1 MPVSNLNVLTK
12 DLHRLGRDLSKTIIV
27 DNSIYAFA
35 YNLPNGIPIPSYY
48 GQRNDRELISLVSL
62 IYLDCWKNGANSLC
76 INRLL
81 AVLDGYIERHNQPRS

>member
-1 MPVSNLNVLTK
+1 MSNLNVLTK

-48 GQRNDRELISLVSL
+48 GQRNDRELISLVS
-62 IYLDCWKNGANSLC
+62 YLSHKHTVCSKYNFQAPIIGFD
-76 INRLL
+76 
-81 AVLDGYIERHNQPRS
+81 